1 MRRIFS
7 SILVIAMVFTCCCG
21 AAAATDAPDT
31 RASLTLSTHS
41 AVLKAGSSRG
51 TVSIS
56 FDVRTNKLA
65 DFIGV
70 ESIDIYKSDGSF
82 VTSITGTTG
91 NGLIYA
97 DSNIYKEAYSYT
109 GISGVSYYAEVLV
122 FAEVG
127 SSYDSRTITTATVK
141 AP

>member
-7 SILVIAMVFTCCCG
+7 LIFVITMVFTCCCG
-21 AAAATDAPDT
+21 AAATDAPDT
-31 RASLTLSTHS
+31 RASLTLSTHR
-41 AVLKAGSSRG
+41 AILKAGSNRG

-56 FDVRTNKLA
+56 FDVKTNKFA

-97 DSNIYKEAYSYT
+97 DNNIYKGTYSYT
-109 GISGVSYYAEVLV
+109 GTSGVSYYAEVLV